1 MGVKCGSHKD
11 ISVVEDMGEGF
22 YGKSKGVSHKVTKGT
37 RKSNLWGGAK
47 GVSLRPLGA
56 LWECLLRNE

>member
-22 YGKSKGVSHKVTKGT
+22 YGKSKGVSHEATVLLVKGYYI
-37 RKSNLWGGAK
+37 KIIS
-47 GVSLRPLGA
+47 
-56 LWECLLRNE
+56 